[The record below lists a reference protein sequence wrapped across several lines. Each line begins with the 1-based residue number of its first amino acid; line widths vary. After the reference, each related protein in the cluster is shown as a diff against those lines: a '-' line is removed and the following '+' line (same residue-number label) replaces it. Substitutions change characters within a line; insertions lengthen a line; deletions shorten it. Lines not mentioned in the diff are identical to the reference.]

1 MPRRAGPARSPV
13 VPGWRLSRLEIE
25 QIFGANVVHL
35 ASHARR
41 PGRHRGLNRLLSA
54 RRGGFAPT
62 VKTGAACRRLAGRR
76 RGRSP
81 EVRRQHALPSHVVI
95 AGSAARASSHSPPLD
110 VARVWPAANP
120 LQERW
125 ACHRRRECPPLP
137 LRRAHLP
144 PRRPRP
150 RWSASRRRR
159 RRHRRSSRQTYHT
172 STGRPRSSARRPI
185 ATGEPDALIHP
196 PSLFATRARA
206 RL

>member
-1 MPRRAGPARSPV
+1 MPRRAGPARPAAAAV
-13 VPGWRLSRLEIE
+13 RGCRGWRSSRFSG
-25 QIFGANVVHL
+25 QIWFILRAT
-35 ASHARR
+35 HAG
-41 PGRHRGLNRLLSA
+41 PGGLNRLLSA

-81 EVRRQHALPSHVVI
+81 EVRRQHALLIEVI
-95 AGSAARASSHSPPLD
+95 VGSAARASSHSPPLD

-137 LRRAHLP
+137 LRRPHLP